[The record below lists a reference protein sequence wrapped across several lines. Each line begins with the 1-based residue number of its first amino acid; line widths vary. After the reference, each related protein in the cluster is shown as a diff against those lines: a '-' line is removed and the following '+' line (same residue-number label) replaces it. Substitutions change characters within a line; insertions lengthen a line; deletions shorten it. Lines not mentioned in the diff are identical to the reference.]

1 MAANRGKEVHHL
13 DVKTAFSNGEHV
25 EDVYVLAQKLV
36 PGPEAPQ
43 QAGTHGF

>member
-1 MAANRGKEVHHL
+1 VHHL
-13 DVKTAFSNGEHV
+13 DVKTVFLNVEFI

-36 PGPEAPQ
+36 LGPEAHQ